1 MKVSKVSTQ
10 KKIESDVPA
19 STWTAPTTARTLT
32 SIVID
37 NNTKASVLE
46 TCVFEKRNE
55 GAKSGSGMHR
65 TPNPSLTDPVAS
77 HMSPDPVL
85 AVLCSLAM
93 FLVEQH
99 KTYVLD
105 PKPTWLIR
113 NLRA

>member
-1 MKVSKVSTQ
+1 MKASKVSKQ

-32 SIVID
+32 CIGID
-37 NNTKASVLE
+37 NHTKVSLLE
-46 TCVFEKRNE
+46 TCVFENRNK
-55 GAKSGSGMHR
+55 GAKSWSGMHR
-65 TPNPSLTDPVAS
+65 TPNPSLTGPVES

-85 AVLCSLAM
+85 AVLFPLAM

-105 PKPTWLIR
+105 PKPTWFIR